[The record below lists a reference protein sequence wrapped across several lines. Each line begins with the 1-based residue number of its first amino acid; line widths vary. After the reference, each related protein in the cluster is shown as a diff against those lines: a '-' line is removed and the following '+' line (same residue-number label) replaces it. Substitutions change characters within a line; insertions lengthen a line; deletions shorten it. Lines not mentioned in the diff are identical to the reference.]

1 MHELDIDAKIG
12 NRLQILEFVVL
23 KEFWIAKVLIN
34 PPAATL
40 AIAIYL
46 PEWTVG
52 ESQLDMWCRWPESSS
67 WAACRGSTSA
77 RWGAS
82 TPIAASK
89 FAGGS

>member
-40 AIAIYL
+40 AIVIYK
-46 PEWTVG
+46 PEWTVC
-52 ESQLDMWCRWPESSS
+52 ESQLYMW
-67 WAACRGSTSA
+67 
-77 RWGAS
+77 
-82 TPIAASK
+82 
-89 FAGGS
+89 